1 KGKMANLTG
10 KVVLVVA
17 AVATGVMLAAAQAP
31 AQKPQ
36 FEVASMKPNAQSGF
50 SRSTMSIAG
59 NRYTATVAPEMRPKS
74 PPGNPME
81 DNSYYRISFKTL
93 INAEKLTIVFR

>member
-1 KGKMANLTG
+1 MANLTG

-59 NRYTATVAPEMRPKS
+59 NRYTATVAPEMRPIKIS
-74 PPGNPME
+74 RAWNPME

-93 INAEKLTIVFR
+93 INAEKPTIVFR